1 MRALYV
7 AMLAPALLSAT
18 PRHVPRP
25 TPLPRIVSINP
36 CLDAILV
43 EVADPAQIA
52 GISAYSQDPR
62 STSIPLAVARR
73 FTALSGTAEEV
84 VALRPDIVIG
94 GAHVSPATV
103 AALKRMRIPL
113 VQYPVPATV
122 DVSVAQVRALAAV
135 AGHPARGVA
144 LARRIAAAAAPARLR
159 PVPALIWGAGGLVP
173 GAGTLPDELL
183 RRAGFS
189 NSSAAY
195 GLAQWD
201 ILPLEYLVAR
211 PPRVLL
217 STGLADVGGERLA
230 RHRAVRRLG
239 ARITV
244 APFAARLM
252 NCGGPSI
259 IAAMARLRAIRQKV
273 GRQGVGA

>member
-1 MRALYV
+1 MTKFPSSRAPFLFLFFLFPSFARFRRAV
-7 AMLAPALLSAT
+7 SASARWDSLMPLS
-18 PRHVPRP
+18 
-25 TPLPRIVSINP
+25 
-36 CLDAILV
+36 
-43 EVADPAQIA
+43 
-52 GISAYSQDPR
+52 
-62 STSIPLAVARR
+62 
-73 FTALSGTAEEV
+73 
-84 VALRPDIVIG
+84 
-94 GAHVSPATV
+94 
-103 AALKRMRIPL
+103 
-113 VQYPVPATV
+113 
-122 DVSVAQVRALAAV
+122 
-135 AGHPARGVA
+135 
-144 LARRIAAAAAPARLR
+144 AAAAPARLR

-239 ARITV
+239 ARITL

-259 IAAMARLRAIRQKV
+259 IAAMARLRAIRQNV